1 MASGPSCPAGSLSH
15 FLSPYEAGH
24 SATQTPLL
32 PTKTLGRGVI
42 REGTLDTGFAHPARP
57 HPHPHRTTRWRSSVS
72 FAPQHLPPPL
82 PNSLYYWSSVSRSSS
97 RLVIFR
103 VGLGCWAGRSDARRS
118 SSGRCPAPA
127 ASGGV
132 WRAATRC
139 SQTAVVLGG
148 DSSRPSFSLLLR
160 RIHRRAPASRPSSM
174 QTWAAA

>member
-1 MASGPSCPAGSLSH
+1 M
-15 FLSPYEAGH
+15 SPYEAGH

-32 PTKTLGRGVI
+32 PTNTLGGGHPGGNSGHRL
-42 REGTLDTGFAHPARP
+42 RPPGTPAPAPASAPVPPGGAR
-57 HPHPHRTTRWRSSVS
+57 VS
-72 FAPQHLPPPL
+72 PSLLQHLPPPL
-82 PNSLYYWSSVSRSSS
+82 PDSLYYWSDVSRSLS